1 MADYWNIPDFGRRY
15 NAIRLSKNR
24 QVASYGQ
31 YTIESV
37 VSRIE
42 TKEPGL
48 LTEKVLKEAL
58 SNVFRNENVKEKIM
72 NLLIEDLCM
81 TKEAF
86 WSNEPPQ
93 KTKTIPVHVPGGNPP
108 IPAIKLVKQPEI
120 IKPQTSKQNTQP
132 QKPISQQTSQQPTT
146 NSQSKSKKKHLKIT
160 SHVPDYSFIFVFSD
174 GKIDIYEDKKE
185 IVDRT
190 KEGVWIPPADLK
202 YGSKLFPRTIEV
214 DVNL

>member
-1 MADYWNIPDFGRRY
+1 MADYWTLPDFGRRY
-15 NAIRLSKNR
+15 NALRLSKNR
-24 QVASYGQ
+24 QVATYGQ
-31 YTIESV
+31 YTIEGV
-37 VSRIE
+37 VTRIE
-42 TKEPGL
+42 NKESGL
-48 LTEKVLKEAL
+48 LTEKVLKEVL
-58 SNVFRNENVKEKIM
+58 NNVFRNENVKEKIM
-72 NLLIEDLCM
+72 NLLIEDLNM
-81 TKEAF
+81 SKEAF

-93 KTKTIPVHVPGGNPP
+93 KAKPLATPKPQLI
-108 IPAIKLVKQPEI
+108 KQPEI
-120 IKPQTSKQNTQP
+120 IKPQTAKQNTQP

-146 NSQSKSKKKHLKIT
+146 NSQPKSKKKHLKIT
-160 SHVPDYSFIFVFSD
+160 SHVPDYSFIFVFSE

>member
-1 MADYWNIPDFGRRY
+1 MADYWTLPDFGRRY
-15 NAIRLSKNR
+15 NALRLSKNR
-24 QVASYGQ
+24 QVATYGQ
-31 YTIESV
+31 YTIEGV
-37 VSRIE
+37 VTRIE
-42 TKEPGL
+42 NKESGL
-48 LTEKVLKEAL
+48 LTEKVLKEVL
-58 SNVFRNENVKEKIM
+58 NNVFRNENVKEKIM
-72 NLLIEDLCM
+72 NLLIEDLNM
-81 TKEAF
+81 SKEAF

-93 KTKTIPVHVPGGNPP
+93 KAKPVATPKPQ
-108 IPAIKLVKQPEI
+108 LVKQPEI
-120 IKPQTSKQNTQP
+120 IKPQVAKQNTQP

-146 NSQSKSKKKHLKIT
+146 NSQPKSKKKHLKIT
-160 SHVPDYSFIFVFSD
+160 SHVPDYSFIFVFSE

>member
-48 LTEKVLKEAL
+48 LTEKVLKEVL
-58 SNVFRNENVKEKIM
+58 NNVFRNESVKEKIM
-72 NLLIEDLCM
+72 NLLIEDLTM
-81 TKEAF
+81 SKEAF

-93 KTKTIPVHVPGGNPP
+93 KAKPLATPKPQLI
-108 IPAIKLVKQPEI
+108 KQPEI
-120 IKPQTSKQNTQP
+120 IKPQTAKQNTQP

-146 NSQSKSKKKHLKIT
+146 NSQPKSKKKHLKIT
-160 SHVPDYSFIFVFSD
+160 SHVPDYSFIFVFSE

>member
-81 TKEAF
+81 TKETF

-93 KTKTIPVHVPGGNPP
+93 KAKPVTTPKPQ
-108 IPAIKLVKQPEI
+108 LVKQPEV
-120 IKPQTSKQNTQP
+120 IKPQVVKQQTTQP
-132 QKPISQQTSQQPTT
+132 QKTTSTSQQPTT

-214 DVNL
+214 DVVL

>member
-1 MADYWNIPDFGRRY
+1 MADYWTLPDFGRRY
-15 NAIRLSKNR
+15 NALRLSKNR
-24 QVASYGQ
+24 QVATYGQ
-31 YTIESV
+31 YTIEGV
-37 VSRIE
+37 VARIE
-42 TKEPGL
+42 NKESGI
-48 LTEKVLKEAL
+48 LTEKVLKEVL
-58 SNVFRNENVKEKIM
+58 TNVFRNESMKEKIM
-72 NLLIEDLCM
+72 NLLIEDLNM
-81 TKEAF
+81 SKEAF

-93 KTKTIPVHVPGGNPP
+93 KVKPVATPKPQL
-108 IPAIKLVKQPEI
+108 IKQPEI
-120 IKPQTSKQNTQP
+120 IKPQTAKQNTQP

-160 SHVPDYSFIFVFSD
+160 SHVPDYSFIFVFSE

>member
-93 KTKTIPVHVPGGNPP
+93 KAKSIPPVHVPGGNPP
-108 IPAIKLVKQPEI
+108 IPAIKLVKQPEV
-120 IKPQTSKQNTQP
+120 IKPQTAKQQNTQP
-132 QKPISQQTSQQPTT
+132 QKTTSNSQQPTAS
-146 NSQSKSKKKHLKIT
+146 SQPKNKKKHLKIT
-160 SHVPDYSFIFVFSD
+160 SHVSDYSFIFVFSD

-214 DVNL
+214 DVVL

>member
-1 MADYWNIPDFGRRY
+1 MADYWTLPDFGRRY
-15 NAIRLSKNR
+15 NALRLSKNR
-24 QVASYGQ
+24 QVATYGQ

-37 VSRIE
+37 VARIE
-42 TKEPGL
+42 NKESGL
-48 LTEKVLKEAL
+48 LTEKVLKEVL
-58 SNVFRNENVKEKIM
+58 NNVFRNEGVKEKIM
-72 NLLIEDLCM
+72 NLLIEDLTM
-81 TKEAF
+81 SKEAF

-93 KTKTIPVHVPGGNPP
+93 KAKPLATPKPQLI
-108 IPAIKLVKQPEI
+108 KQPEI
-120 IKPQTSKQNTQP
+120 IKPQVAKQNTQP

-146 NSQSKSKKKHLKIT
+146 NSQPKSKKKHLKIT
-160 SHVPDYSFIFVFSD
+160 SHVPDYSFIFVFSE